1 VFTSDSRYAG
11 QATYTVTLPG
21 GTQVT
26 AAVPPLPRP
35 APLAGYAQPPSG
47 ERLDLVA
54 VQYLNAPSGFWRLC
68 DANNAMLAG
77 ALAARALIGIPAG
90 GPGGGTA

>member
-1 VFTSDSRYAG
+1 MLVFTSDSRYAG
-11 QATYTVTLPG
+11 QPAYTVTRPD

-26 AAVPPLPRP
+26 AVVPPLPH
-35 APLAGYAQPPSG
+35 AMPLAGYAQPPSG

-54 VQYLNAPSGFWRLC
+54 VQYLNAPSGFWRLS

-77 ALAARALIGIPAG
+77 SLVARMLIGIPAG
-90 GPGGGTA
+90 GAA